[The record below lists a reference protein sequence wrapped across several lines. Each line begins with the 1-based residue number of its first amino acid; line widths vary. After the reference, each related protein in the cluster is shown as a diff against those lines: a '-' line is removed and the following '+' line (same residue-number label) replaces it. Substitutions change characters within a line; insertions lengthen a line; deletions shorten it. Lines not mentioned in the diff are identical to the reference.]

1 MKLTAYVLMY
11 IPYVF
16 AFDNIGKAY
25 PSLVG
30 YVKLTPKPPSLRCL
44 TVRPRPLKED
54 RKKYFIAIDGT
65 ICKYYFYKND
75 YHFSV
80 PKKDVIQY
88 VNKLYDEG
96 NEIHY
101 WTARGS
107 TTGKIWDKLT
117 VQQLR
122 TWKCKYDT
130 INIGKPHYD
139 YWIDD
144 KAINV
149 KDLPIL

>member
-1 MKLTAYVLMY
+1 MKLLAWLMY
-11 IPYVF
+11 IPYSLSF
-16 AFDNIGKAY
+16 ENIGKAY
-25 PSLVG
+25 PHPVG
-30 YVKLTPKPPSLRCL
+30 YLKPRPPTLRCL
-44 TVRPRPLKED
+44 TIRPRPLNEK
-54 RKKYFIAIDGT
+54 RKKYFIDIQGT
-65 ICKYYFYKND
+65 ICKSYKND
-75 YHFSV
+75 YHISA
-80 PKKDVIQY
+80 PKYDVIQY
-88 VNKLYDEG
+88 FNKLYDEG

-107 TTGKIWDKLT
+107 VSGKKWDKIT
-117 VQQLR
+117 VQQLKS
-122 TWKCKYDT
+122 WKCKYDS